1 MDSHSRG
8 FDASRAARTASRA
21 LLPVFLPFFS
31 ALFFF
36 SGASL
41 RGNDPDSILLLAFT
55 SEGCPA
61 CRALEPLVSGLEQK
75 QYPLKRV
82 SPYDPAGTAL
92 YDQYGIETMPSFV
105 LLRGGVEQSRFIS
118 QGEDI
123 RVVQDRL
130 LSMFQN
136 ARSAQTSVAAGG
148 TPESAAS
155 ALGSQAGAAAA
166 PRSQDV
172 SARTENLEKQLAATV
187 RLRVSGGMNETDC
200 GSGTLIHTS
209 LTENAREGL
218 ILTCGH
224 LFRDSKGNSP
234 VQVDLFRPETGQ
246 TTTVTGECVFYDD
259 DLDIGFV
266 GIPLPFEIEPVRM
279 APPGYMPR
287 PGDRLVSI
295 GCTSGEDPTI
305 WEHAVKTTDQKYYQ
319 PKDRLKNQQFYFI
332 EVTNAPRSGR
342 SGGGLFARTAQ
353 GQTYLVGVC
362 NAGDSKSDEGYFLP
376 HTVVYDQLCANSNLA
391 FVYRDILRGGSPENE
406 NIQTVSFDEA
416 SSEPAAQ
423 ERIRQPNFESDS
435 ADARLAKLDELKRC
449 VEEGA
454 EVICIVNWPAD
465 RKGRE
470 RESEVIR
477 VPRKE

>member
-1 MDSHSRG
+1 MDRLSRG
-8 FDASRAARTASRA
+8 SCVPCAERVSPRS

-31 ALFFF
+31 ILFFL
-36 SGASL
+36 SDAAL
-41 RGNDPDSILLLAFT
+41 RAETPDSILLLAFT

-75 QYPLKRV
+75 GYPLRRV
-82 SPYDPAGTAL
+82 SPHDATGSAL

-105 LLRGGVEQSRFIS
+105 LLRGGMEESRFIS
-118 QGEDI
+118 RGEDI

-130 LSMFQN
+130 LTMFRDAQN
-136 ARSAQTSVAAGG
+136 TQRETAPKETPSSALAAAGS
-148 TPESAAS
+148 PK
-155 ALGSQAGAAAA
+155 A
-166 PRSQDV
+166 PPAREI
-172 SARTENLEKQLAATV
+172 SARTENMNKELAATV
-187 RLRVSGGMNETDC
+187 RLRVSGGKNETDC
-200 GSGTLIHTS
+200 GTGTLIHTS

-218 ILTCGH
+218 VLTCGH
-224 LFRDSKGNSP
+224 LFRDSKGNAP
-234 VQVDLFRPETGQ
+234 VQVDLFRPESGK
-246 TTTVTGECVFYDD
+246 TTTVTGECVYYDD

-279 APPGYMPR
+279 APPGYAPQS
-287 PGDRLVSI
+287 GDRLVSL

-305 WEHAVKTTDQKYYQ
+305 WEHTVKSTDQKYYQ

-353 GQTYLVGVC
+353 GQTYLIGVC
-362 NAGDSKSDEGYFLP
+362 NAGDPKSDEGYFLP
-376 HTVVYDQLCANSNLA
+376 YTVVYDQLYANSNLA
-391 FVYRDILRGGSPENE
+391 FVYQELLRGEPSESG

-416 SSEPAAQ
+416 PLGRAAP
-423 ERIRQPNFESDS
+423 EKIRQPNFESGGN
-435 ADARLAKLDELKRC
+435 DARLAKLDELKKC
-449 VEEGA
+449 VEAGA
-454 EVICIVNWPAD
+454 EVICIVNWP
-465 RKGRE
+465 KENEGRE